1 MKKITQFAIVFVI
14 SITSLVIL
22 LYLLNL
28 SYQEQASM
36 NFAPNMM
43 NHMMG
48 GVMGNIESTPIIP
61 FYLSLFTPV
70 STLLLL
76 IGLCGIIYFIIVP
89 EISLT
94 SQGKPNFIIKKS
106 TNLTTNEKL
115 DTVKK
120 MMKPDEKK
128 VLEAL
133 YLHNGKFLQKHISKE
148 ANISRLKTHRIIA
161 GFVQRG
167 IVTVR
172 PYGNTNEVSISDW
185 LLPEE
190 YKKEK

>member
-1 MKKITQFAIVFVI
+1 MKKITQFAIVFVV
-14 SITSLVIL
+14 SITSLVIV

-48 GVMGNIESTPIIP
+48 GIMGSIESTPVIP
-61 FYLSLFTPV
+61 FYLSVFTPV
-70 STLLLL
+70 FTLLLL

-94 SQGKPNFIIKKS
+94 SQVKPNFITKRS
-106 TNLTTNEKL
+106 TNLSKNEKL
-115 DTVKK
+115 ATVQK

-133 YLHNGKFLQKHISKE
+133 YSHNGKILQKHISKE
-148 ANISRLKTHRIIA
+148 VSISRLKTHRIIA

-185 LLPEE
+185 LSSEE